1 MRDCNSVIVTQKYY
15 TQFKSTFSGDLSAYA
30 IKAEFIDYSIEK
42 VLEEKFVVYQIRI
55 YNATYESIIYKRF
68 GDFHSFYKQ
77 IKVRYPN
84 IKIPKLPK
92 KTLLNNFESDF
103 LEKRKIRLQRFLN
116 EVLGILRYKFIIE
129 ICEFIQLSQAGIN
142 CILDLG
148 QSDVCIPDIFMG
160 PYLSVIYNEKDLKGK
175 LEKLRTVLVN
185 EKAPKEFVRLL
196 FQGRDSLKSLFQFS
210 FNRDFKF
217 EKHRF
222 CVLVVDFMLLM
233 LETKGPNQEEFQRL
247 LKLMKESDFRAISFS
262 SHLCSTEITRC
273 KMSCHK
279 LLRIYQS
286 LNPQANMFFLFS
298 SYEEYEK
305 FRTWNSSIQNRFN
318 RIHSVFPHYID
329 FFENDIVNPEIV
341 TRALDVYCEKGN
353 IDMLVSDPQNTFVK
367 AVFMINQSQKD
378 AIIEMLPSVKWLSSD
393 FDDSVIY
400 SSHMFSLL
408 KVKKDA
414 PKFVLVR
421 PMASNSI
428 VKEDRT
434 ITYFLPVDS
443 EAAKEH
449 LLNECPA
456 LKPMN
461 GAPPSHQMREKHTYG
476 YFFDIESIPNTRKYL
491 LAMLIKYFPRS
502 TNEFNRNKKIDKMT
516 RLMQEIQQQIMNFLK

>member
-1 MRDCNSVIVTQKYY
+1 MRDCNSVILTQKYF

-42 VLEEKFVVYQIRI
+42 GIEEKFVVYQIRI
-55 YNATYESIIYKRF
+55 YNATYENIIYKRF
-68 GDFHSFYKQ
+68 GDFYNFYKDM
-77 IKVRYPN
+77 KTRYAN

-92 KTLLNNFESDF
+92 KSLLSNFEHDF
-103 LEKRKIRLQRFLN
+103 LEKRKMKLQKFLN
-116 EVLGILRYKFIIE
+116 ELLGILRYKFIIE
-129 ICEFIQLSQAGIN
+129 ICEFIELSQAGIN

-148 QSDVCIPDIFMG
+148 QSDVSIPDIFMG
-160 PYLSVIYNEKDLKGK
+160 PYLSVIYNEHDLKGK
-175 LEKLRTVLVN
+175 LEKLRSVLGN
-185 EKAPKEFVRLL
+185 EKAPKEFIRML

-222 CVLVVDFMLLM
+222 CVLVVEFVLSM
-233 LETKGPNQEEFQRL
+233 LEIKNPNQEEFQRL
-247 LKLMKESDFRAISFS
+247 LKLMKESDFRSISFS

-273 KMSCHK
+273 KMACHK
-279 LLRIYQS
+279 LLRIYQT

-305 FRTWNSSIQNRFN
+305 FRIWNSSIENRFN
-318 RIHSVFPHYID
+318 RINSVFPHYID
-329 FFENDIVNPEIV
+329 FFENDMVNPDIV
-341 TRALDVYCEKGN
+341 IRTLDVYCEKN
-353 IDMLVSDPQNTFVK
+353 NLETLIYDSQNTFIK
-367 AVFMINQSQKD
+367 AVFMINQPQKD
-378 AIIEMLPSVKWLSSD
+378 AILEFLPSVRWLSSD
-393 FDDSVIY
+393 FDDSVNF
-400 SSHMFSLL
+400 SSHVLSLL
-408 KVKKDA
+408 KVKKNA

-421 PMASNSI
+421 PMVSNSI

-434 ITYFLPVDS
+434 VVYFIPIDS

-449 LLNECPA
+449 LMNECPA
-456 LKPMN
+456 LKSVN

-491 LAMLIKYFPRS
+491 LAILVKYFPKS
-502 TNEFNRNKKIDKMT
+502 TAEFSREKKITKMT
-516 RLMQEIQQQIMNFLK
+516 GLMQAVQQEIMNCF